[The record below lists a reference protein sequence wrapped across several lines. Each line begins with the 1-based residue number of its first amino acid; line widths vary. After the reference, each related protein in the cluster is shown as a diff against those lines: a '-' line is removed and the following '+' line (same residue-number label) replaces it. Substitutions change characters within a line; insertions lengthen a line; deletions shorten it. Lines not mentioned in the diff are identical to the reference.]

1 MAEEFP
7 SFDLGFDFLNDQN
20 NEEAGNSLG
29 ETATGQKKRFGD
41 VTETEKNQLLLEV
54 QAKATKSATNWAV
67 NAFKEWS
74 SQKVPVLPKLEQ
86 MDEKQLD
93 NSLSQF
99 YIEARSKR
107 GEEYSKSSLIS
118 FRNAIE
124 RHLNNPPYNKSLKL
138 NSVAF
143 TISNRMLNAKI
154 KSLKKQGKENV
165 QHKAAIP
172 VDDLKKLK
180 AGPVLRLTNP
190 WSLLRNVWFHVVL
203 YWCRRVDEQG
213 KRYVTMTHDE
223 TSKNQPGGLKDKS
236 SFEKTARMYETD
248 SDTDGYRALS
258 LYISKLN
265 LKCEAL
271 FQLPRRNWNEDVV
284 HNIWYENRPLGVNT
298 LGSMMK
304 EISTKAML
312 SKVYTNHC
320 VRATAITL
328 WSEAA
333 CQIATVTIFR
343 ATETRTVFSTTIRV
357 LRQPSSEN
365 AAMFYHLLYKAP
377 ARQRRYLLDISS
389 LLLNKNILDRINSTI
404 AKKHNLNQWKNTTAV
419 INWFK
424 SIENKQQF
432 SFICFDIEEFYPSIS
447 QDLLNK
453 ALDFASN
460 YDNITTEEE
469 TL

>member
-1 MAEEFP
+1 M
-7 SFDLGFDFLNDQN
+7 
-20 NEEAGNSLG
+20 
-29 ETATGQKKRFGD
+29 
-41 VTETEKNQLLLEV
+41 
-54 QAKATKSATNWAV
+54 
-67 NAFKEWS
+67 
-74 SQKVPVLPKLEQ
+74 LPKLEQ
-86 MDEKQLD
+86 MDDKQLD

-138 NSVAF
+138 NSAAF
-143 TISNRMLNAKI
+143 TNSNRMLNAKI

-165 QHKAAIP
+165 QHKDAIP

-203 YWCRRVDEQG
+203 YWCRRGREGQRNLKPSSFKFAVDEQG

-223 TSKNQPGGLKDKS
+223 TSKNHPGGLKDKS

-271 FQLPRRNWNEDVV
+271 FQLPRRDWNEEVV

-304 EISTKAML
+304 EISIKAML

-328 WSEAA
+328 WSEAGLSDRHICHISGHRNPNSLQHYNSRPSSTQLRKCSDVLSSA
-333 CQIATVTIFR
+333 LQGSSQ
-343 ATETRTVFSTTIRV
+343 ATEISPRHFKPVDQLQSREMSAKAVETNSRSTATSTVIHGEMFSGMFNSAPYIRC
-357 LRQPSSEN
+357 R
-365 AAMFYHLLYKAP
+365 
-377 ARQRRYLLDISS
+377 
-389 LLLNKNILDRINSTI
+389 
-404 AKKHNLNQWKNTTAV
+404 
-419 INWFK
+419 
-424 SIENKQQF
+424 
-432 SFICFDIEEFYPSIS
+432 
-447 QDLLNK
+447 
-453 ALDFASN
+453 
-460 YDNITTEEE
+460 
-469 TL
+469 